1 MTTEQNAAAEAV
13 GGASNDSEKQ
23 RAADKGT
30 GGDKLAAWSGFSLV
44 LGLAGDMA
52 TPIGQYSLW
61 FPVAGIIALVACFL
75 LRRINFARR
84 ALVLSGVFAVLLSGV
99 VVTDDLL
106 PPQKKAEE

>member
-52 TPIGQYSLW
+52 TPIGKYSLW
-61 FPVAGIIALVACFL
+61 FAVAGIIALVACFL

-84 ALVLSGVFAVLLSGV
+84 AMFHSGVDRKSTRLNSSH
-99 VVTDDLL
+99 
-106 PPQKKAEE
+106 